1 MPLGRLHRQP
11 HFECKEQE
19 QMLKD
24 LLGQDSALGLLYVR
38 TEHLPTKHSST
49 EIGPQVILSLCN
61 VIFGHKKEYL
71 NEFEG
76 KKGLI

>member
-1 MPLGRLHRQP
+1 MPLGRLYRQP

-19 QMLKD
+19 QTLKD
-24 LLGQDSALGLLYVR
+24 LLRQDSALGLLYVR

-61 VIFGHKKEYL
+61 VLFGHKKEYL
-71 NEFEG
+71 NEFEE
-76 KKGLI
+76 KKV